1 MPLYLSFDFLMFAI
15 LHEPPFLYLCES
27 TTQHLIATLCIAKEI
42 VKVILRCHRCS
53 HNISLLPYSPSKN
66 QLIFKTPKSFANA
79 FFSLIS
85 SFLSSIIHP
94 LKAILS
100 CTSSIV
106 ITSLS
111 SYPWQHLK
119 DNKTTYKTT

>member
-1 MPLYLSFDFLMFAI
+1 
-15 LHEPPFLYLCES
+15 
-27 TTQHLIATLCIAKEI
+27 
-42 VKVILRCHRCS
+42 
-53 HNISLLPYSPSKN
+53 
-66 QLIFKTPKSFANA
+66 
-79 FFSLIS
+79 
-85 SFLSSIIHP
+85 LSSIIHP